1 MWAINIRCSAHTHI
15 EETSMRPLARSFTA
29 LAPMPHRYA
38 RRVLGALALTT
49 LIGAPAIDGRSAL
62 AAPRFR
68 GSASFRG
75 KSVTVKMVLNGQGMR
90 FDPANITID
99 KGDIITFVNVSG
111 GPHNVA
117 FDGGKVGASAKA
129 PLSAAMPNQIMALT
143 GPLISAPNGTY
154 KISFANV
161 PAGQYPYWCTP
172 HLAMGMKGVI
182 TVR

>member
-1 MWAINIRCSAHTHI
+1 
-15 EETSMRPLARSFTA
+15 MRPLTRSFTG
-29 LAPMPHRYA
+29 LAPTRHPHA
-38 RRVLGALALTT
+38 RRVLGALALTA
-49 LIGAPAIDGRSAL
+49 LIGVPAVDGRTAL
-62 AAPRFR
+62 AVPRLSR
-68 GSASFRG
+68 NASYEGRT
-75 KSVTVKMVLNGQGMR
+75 VIVKMLLNGQGMR
-90 FDPANITID
+90 FDPANVTID
-99 KGDIITFVNVSG
+99 KGDVITFVNVSG

-117 FDGGKVGASAKA
+117 FDASKVAASAKT

-182 TVR
+182 TIR

>member
-1 MWAINIRCSAHTHI
+1 
-15 EETSMRPLARSFTA
+15 MRPLASSFTG
-29 LAPMPHRYA
+29 LAPTPHPHA
-38 RRVLGALALTT
+38 RRVLGALALTA
-49 LIGAPAIDGRSAL
+49 LIGAPTIDGRSAL
-62 AAPRFR
+62 AVPRFSK
-68 GSASFRG
+68 SASYGG
-75 KSVTVKMVLNGQGMR
+75 KTVIVKMLLNAQGMR
-90 FDPANITID
+90 FDPANVTID
-99 KGDIITFVNVSG
+99 KGDVITFVNVSG

-117 FDGGKVGASAKA
+117 FDAARVGASAKT

>member
-1 MWAINIRCSAHTHI
+1 
-15 EETSMRPLARSFTA
+15 MRPLTRSFTG
-29 LAPMPHRYA
+29 LAPTRHPHA
-38 RRVLGALALTT
+38 RRVLGALALTA
-49 LIGAPAIDGRSAL
+49 LIGAPAVDGRSAL
-62 AAPRFR
+62 AVPRFSR
-68 GSASFRG
+68 SASFGG
-75 KSVTVKMVLNGQGMR
+75 KSVIVKMLLNGQGMR

-99 KGDIITFVNVSG
+99 KGDVITFVNVSG

-117 FDGGKVGASAKA
+117 FDASKVAASAKT

>member
-1 MWAINIRCSAHTHI
+1 
-15 EETSMRPLARSFTA
+15 
-29 LAPMPHRYA
+29 
-38 RRVLGALALTT
+38 
-49 LIGAPAIDGRSAL
+49 
-62 AAPRFR
+62 
-68 GSASFRG
+68 
-75 KSVTVKMVLNGQGMR
+75 MVLSGQGMR
-90 FDPANITID
+90 FAPANITID
-99 KGDIITFVNVSG
+99 KGDVVTFVNVSG

-117 FDGGKVGASAKA
+117 FDAAKVGASAKA
-129 PLSAAMPNQIMALT
+129 PLSAAMPHQIMALT

>member
-1 MWAINIRCSAHTHI
+1 
-15 EETSMRPLARSFTA
+15 MRPLARSFTA
-29 LAPMPHRYA
+29 GTPTSYLHA
-38 RRVLGALALTT
+38 RRLFGALALTA
-49 LIGAPAIDGRSAL
+49 LIGLPAVNGRSAL
-62 AAPRFR
+62 AVPRFSR
-68 GSASFRG
+68 SASFGG

-99 KGDIITFVNVSG
+99 KDDVITFVNVSG

-117 FDGGKVGASAKA
+117 FDAAKVGASAKA
-129 PLSAAMPNQIMALT
+129 PLSGAMPNQIMALT

>member
-1 MWAINIRCSAHTHI
+1 
-15 EETSMRPLARSFTA
+15 MRPLARLFTA
-29 LAPMPHRYA
+29 LAPTPHPHA
-38 RRVLGALALTT
+38 RRVLGALALTA
-49 LIGAPAIDGRSAL
+49 LIAAPTVDGRSAL
-62 AAPRFR
+62 AVPRFPK
-68 GSASFRG
+68 SASYGG
-75 KSVTVKMVLNGQGMR
+75 KTVIVKMLLNAQGMR

-99 KGDIITFVNVSG
+99 KGDVITFVNVSG

-117 FDGGKVGASAKA
+117 FDAAKVGASAKT

-143 GPLISAPNGTY
+143 GPMISAPNGTY

>member
-1 MWAINIRCSAHTHI
+1 
-15 EETSMRPLARSFTA
+15 MRPLARSFTG
-29 LAPMPHRYA
+29 LAPTHHPHA
-38 RRVLGALALTT
+38 RRVLGALALTA
-49 LIGAPAIDGRSAL
+49 LIGVPTVDGRSAL
-62 AAPRFR
+62 TVPRFSR
-68 GSASFRG
+68 SASYGG
-75 KSVTVKMVLNGQGMR
+75 KTVVVKMLLNGQGMR

-117 FDGGKVGASAKA
+117 FDAAKVSASAKT

>member
-1 MWAINIRCSAHTHI
+1 
-15 EETSMRPLARSFTA
+15 MRPLARSITG
-29 LAPMPHRYA
+29 LAPTPYSHA
-38 RRVLGALALTT
+38 RRVLGALALTA
-49 LIGAPAIDGRSAL
+49 LIGAAAVDGRSAL
-62 AAPRFR
+62 AVPGFSN
-68 GSASFRG
+68 SASYGG
-75 KSVTVKMVLNGQGMR
+75 KTVIVKMLLNAQGMR

-99 KGDIITFVNVSG
+99 KGDVITFVNVSG

-117 FDGGKVGASAKA
+117 FDASKVGPSAKA

-172 HLAMGMKGVI
+172 HLPMGMKGVI

>member
-1 MWAINIRCSAHTHI
+1 
-15 EETSMRPLARSFTA
+15 MRPLARSITG
-29 LAPMPHRYA
+29 LAPTPYSHA
-38 RRVLGALALTT
+38 RRVLGALALTA
-49 LIGAPAIDGRSAL
+49 LIGAAVDGRSAL
-62 AAPRFR
+62 AVPRFSR
-68 GSASFRG
+68 SASHRG
-75 KSVTVKMVLNGQGMR
+75 KTVIVKMLLNAQGMR

-117 FDGGKVGASAKA
+117 FDAAKIGASAKT
-129 PLSAAMPNQIMALT
+129 PLSAAMPHQIMALT

-154 KISFANV
+154 KISFTNV

-172 HLAMGMKGVI
+172 HLPMGMKGVI

>member
-1 MWAINIRCSAHTHI
+1 
-15 EETSMRPLARSFTA
+15 MRPLPRSFTG
-29 LAPMPHRYA
+29 LARTPHPYA
-38 RRVLGALALTT
+38 RRVLGALALTA
-49 LIGAPAIDGRSAL
+49 LIGAPAVDGRTAL
-62 AAPRFR
+62 AVPRFSR
-68 GSASFRG
+68 TASYEGRT
-75 KSVTVKMVLNGQGMR
+75 VIVKMLLNGQGMR
-90 FDPANITID
+90 FDPANVTID
-99 KGDIITFVNVSG
+99 KGDVITFVNVSG

-117 FDGGKVGASAKA
+117 FDASKVAASAKA

>member
-1 MWAINIRCSAHTHI
+1 
-15 EETSMRPLARSFTA
+15 MRPLARSFTG
-29 LAPMPHRYA
+29 LAPTPQLHA
-38 RRVLGALALTT
+38 RRVLAALTLT
-49 LIGAPAIDGRSAL
+49 ALIGAPTIDGRSAL
-62 AAPRFR
+62 AAPRFSR
-68 GSASFRG
+68 STSYRG
-75 KSVTVKMVLNGQGMR
+75 KTVIVKMLLNAQGMR

-99 KGDIITFVNVSG
+99 KGDVITFVNVSG

-117 FDGGKVGASAKA
+117 FDAAKVGASAKA
-129 PLSAAMPNQIMALT
+129 PLSAAMPNQIMALA